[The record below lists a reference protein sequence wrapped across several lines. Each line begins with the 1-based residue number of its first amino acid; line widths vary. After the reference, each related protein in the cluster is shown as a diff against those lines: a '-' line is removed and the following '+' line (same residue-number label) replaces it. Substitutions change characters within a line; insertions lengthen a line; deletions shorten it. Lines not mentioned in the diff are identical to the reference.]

1 MKVPDGTMAGTPH
14 KDLWLQ
20 MLALRW
26 PLALACAAVLPF
38 ALPLPGNPI
47 TLAAFV
53 AFIGGAV
60 LVSSVRWLIVFLPVF
75 SALGPYFLETYV
87 AGINLF
93 GFRMLIIVLA
103 VFSTPLTSRSEWWF
117 NPVARYTILFVT
129 FWIVSGTLSLLWTP
143 DPEGGLVEILSIVFG
158 GGLVLALFNLRSH
171 TQANLDMLRFG
182 WVFALLVV
190 LSQATYELFTGYHL
204 PSFKSE
210 PWDTYLDGSVLQSTL
225 GHPGGF
231 ASFLLLTTP
240 FLLWSMERS
249 RGVEKFLYIGL
260 LAATG
265 FFAMYGGARNS
276 FVALML
282 EFAVYFVILERRW
295 YLRWAAV
302 ACGVVAAVALT
313 NLFMQGDSKLA
324 QKYQSASE
332 KGLEEGSIGERIT
345 LSLNGI
351 WMAIET
357 GGIGVGADGYR
368 EVIASG
374 ETLLPLR
381 AEKRGMLKP
390 AHNFW
395 VEVLAEYGIA
405 PFLGLM
411 GLLGWVAYLGY
422 RAHRGRGRRDP
433 EASMGRAILVGLVGY
448 AFYGIQAGTVTGLTE
463 NWMFLASL
471 SVLAAFL
478 YDAERQRQ
486 LSHAAADTPRHGLS
500 DAPAR
505 YELWPASQQR
515 RMAGRH
521 ARIAGTNHGNAGRR

>member
-1 MKVPDGTMAGTPH
+1 VQVPDTTLAGTPH
-14 KDLWLQ
+14 KDLWLRL
-20 MLALRW
+20 LALRW
-26 PLALACAAVLPF
+26 PLALVSAAILPF

-60 LVSSVRWLIVFLPVF
+60 LVSSLRWLIVFLPVF
-75 SALGPYFLETYV
+75 SALGPYFLEMHV

-93 GFRMLIIVLA
+93 GFRLLIIVLA
-103 VFSTPLTSRSEWWF
+103 VFATPLTSRSEWWY
-117 NPVARYTILFVT
+117 NPVARYTILFIT
-129 FWIVSGTLSLLWTP
+129 FWIISGTLSLLWTP
-143 DPEGGLVEILSIVFG
+143 DEAGGLVEILSIVFG
-158 GGLVLALFNLRSH
+158 GGLVLALFNLKSH
-171 TQANLDMLRFG
+171 TPANLDMLRFG
-182 WVFALLVV
+182 WVFALVAV
-190 LSQATYELFTGYHL
+190 LAQATYELLTGDHL
-204 PSFKSE
+204 PSFKTE
-210 PWDTYLDGSVLQSTL
+210 LYDTYLDDGSVLQSTL

-240 FLLWSMERS
+240 FLLWSMERA

-265 FFAMYGGARNS
+265 FFAVYGGARNS

-295 YLRWAAV
+295 YVRWAAV
-302 ACGVVAAVALT
+302 ACGVVAAVALA

-324 QKYQSASE
+324 QKYQKAAERGFEDS
-332 KGLEEGSIGERIT
+332 SIGQRIT

-357 GGIGVGADGYR
+357 GGIGVGADGYQ
-368 EVIASG
+368 EVIESG
-374 ETLLPLR
+374 DTLLPLR
-381 AEKRGMLKP
+381 AEQRGRPKP

-411 GLLGWVAYLGY
+411 ALLGWVAYLGY
-422 RAHRGRGRRDP
+422 RAHRGRGRRDL
-433 EASMGRAILVGLVGY
+433 EASVGRVILVGSVGY
-448 AFYGIQAGTVTGLTE
+448 AFYGIQAGTVTSLTE

-471 SVLAAFL
+471 SVMAAFL
-478 YDAERQRQ
+478 YDAERQRR
-486 LSHAAADTPRHGLS
+486 LPETTAAAPQNGMGDVS
-500 DAPAR
+500 AR
-505 YELWPASQQR
+505 SSLLPKPQQR
-515 RMAGRH
+515 RIADRH
-521 ARIAGTNHGNAGRR
+521 ALGKAGRR